1 MTNAEVRE
9 LMKDAESCARLT
21 QWEEE
26 FCDTIR
32 GNLLTRGEDLWLS
45 DNQINVLRRIEEKVY
60 A

>member
-1 MTNAEVRE
+1 MTNNEVRE

-26 FCDTIR
+26 FCDSIR
-32 GNLLTRGEDLWLS
+32 GKLLTRGEDLWLS
-45 DNQINVLRRIEEKVY
+45 DNQVNVLRRIEEKVY